1 MLPSGPTKITR
12 SAFTLVELLVVIA
25 IIGILIALLLPAV
38 QAAREAAR
46 RAQCLNRL
54 HQLGLAAHNHT
65 STNGDRLPDLVQT
78 TPAMTQGVF
87 NVLMPYIEQE
97 HIYDVT
103 YEAATIE
110 YKRSCPAQKPCPIWE
125 VKNIPGYPDSWDLKD
140 GVTFWH
146 MYGNIPQYRC
156 PSDDGISTQYADI
169 RKMGTSDVYVG
180 HDYSSYG
187 ANYLLLGRKR
197 PRLSIERRG
206 AANSAQC
213 CSPIHRCARSKS
225 WRCKYKLGGIPDG
238 SSNTIMFG
246 EIARDPEGVYYL
258 QPAFAQGNSAAVLSP
273 MIGFVLPD
281 DFYNKNWIRR
291 SQTAQ
296 MPPVSA
302 DIAADYNFRASTP
315 HPQAWV
321 GAMADGSA
329 RTFDA
334 LIDDYVWLQLLTC
347 DDSDPRD
354 PSAYVAP

>member
-1 MLPSGPTKITR
+1 MLPSGPTKTTR

-46 RAQCLNRL
+46 RAQCLNRI

-65 STNGDRLPDLVQT
+65 SKNGDRLPDLVQT
-78 TPAMTQGVF
+78 TPKMTQGIF
-87 NVLMPYIEQE
+87 NLLLPYVEQE
-97 HIYDVT
+97 HIYD
-103 YEAATIE
+103 AAYDAAI
-110 YKRSCPAQKPCPIWE
+110 SGSGCPTSNPCPIWE
-125 VKNIPGYPDSWDLKD
+125 VRNVPGYPDSWDLEP
-140 GVTFWH
+140 GLSLWH
-146 MYGNIPQYRC
+146 VYGNIPQYRC
-156 PSDDGISTQYADI
+156 PSDSMIANVSA
-169 RKMGTSDVYVG
+169 K

-197 PRLSIERRG
+197 PRLAIGRREP
-206 AANSAQC
+206 ANSAQC
-213 CSPIHRCARSKS
+213 LSPVSRCPRSKS

-246 EIARDPEGVYYL
+246 EFARDPGAVNYV
-258 QPAFAQGNSAAVLSP
+258 QPAFAQINSGALFSA

-315 HPQAWV
+315 HPQAWI

-329 RTFDA
+329 RTFNA